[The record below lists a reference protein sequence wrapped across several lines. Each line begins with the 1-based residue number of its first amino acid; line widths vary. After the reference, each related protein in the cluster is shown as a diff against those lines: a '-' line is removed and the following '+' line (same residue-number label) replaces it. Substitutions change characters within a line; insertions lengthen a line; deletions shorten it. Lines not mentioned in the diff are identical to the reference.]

1 MLLEGSFEYELS
13 EHSECSCF
21 PMFEIIILNFLGG
34 QNMAKFK
41 VTSFT
46 VTVEVPMCQ
55 PVCFSCTTVEQWEDL
70 FTYLRNNAQTRNF
83 KRNYERCLALL
94 EYACSFSGTLKRISN
109 HPGALAFVFEF
120 ESFTL
125 LRSFVE
131 KILTNVKDV
140 TI

>member
-1 MLLEGSFEYELS
+1 
-13 EHSECSCF
+13 
-21 PMFEIIILNFLGG
+21 
-34 QNMAKFK
+34 MAKFK